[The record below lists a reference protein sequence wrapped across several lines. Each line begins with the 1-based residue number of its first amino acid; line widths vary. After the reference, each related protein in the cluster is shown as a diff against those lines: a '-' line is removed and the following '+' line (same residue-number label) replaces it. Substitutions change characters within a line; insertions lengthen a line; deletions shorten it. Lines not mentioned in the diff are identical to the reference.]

1 MNQWRA
7 SFRCLTFGTAF
18 LLAACASQKAQI
30 SPEVTSG
37 LTQVRAQAVQ
47 IKQQL
52 TRTNESARTLSKSSG
67 SELPKSLDAVSA
79 NLDSLDST
87 VGVTRQAVR
96 SVQEQVAA
104 YFYNWDKETRAMSD
118 EMQKTSQKRQA
129 EAAASFQALRDS
141 IGDVR
146 SGLSQY
152 MSEMSE
158 IVTYL
163 RTDLTEAGLHAVS
176 SRLSDTMAGE
186 PTIQR
191 NLDAVISKIDA
202 IQSTKK

>member
-7 SFRCLTFGTAF
+7 SFRCLTLGTAF
-18 LLAACASQKAQI
+18 LLAACASEKAQI
-30 SPEVTSG
+30 SPEAASG

-52 TRTNESARTLSKSSG
+52 TRTNESSRTLSKSSG
-67 SELPKSLDAVSA
+67 AELPASLDAVSA
-79 NLDSLDST
+79 NLDKLDSIL
-87 VGVTRQAVR
+87 GVTRQAVR
-96 SVQEQVAA
+96 SVQDQVAA
-104 YFYNWDKETRAMSD
+104 YFFNWDKQTRAMSD
-118 EMQKTSQKRQA
+118 EMQKASQKRQA
-129 EAAASFQALRDS
+129 EAAASFESLRAS

-152 MSEMSE
+152 MSETSE

-163 RTDLTEAGLHAVS
+163 RTDLTPAGLHAVS

-186 PTIQR
+186 PAIQR

-202 IQSTKK
+202 IQNTKN

>member
-1 MNQWRA
+1 MNPWRA

-52 TRTNESARTLSKSSG
+52 TRTNESGRTLSKSSG
-67 SELPKSLDAVSA
+67 SELPSSLDAVSA

-87 VGVTRQAVR
+87 LGVTRQAVR
-96 SVQEQVAA
+96 SVQDQVAA
-104 YFYNWDKETRAMSD
+104 YFFNWDKQTRAMSD
-118 EMQKTSQKRQA
+118 EMQKASQKRQA
-129 EAAASFQALRDS
+129 EAAASFESLRAS

-158 IVTYL
+158 IVAYL
-163 RTDLTEAGLHAVS
+163 RTDLTPAGLHAVS

-186 PTIQR
+186 PAIQR

-202 IQSTKK
+202 IQNTKN